1 MFFKQRAA
9 ANATLSYFFGCAGK
23 AKAVAL
29 DGVAGDEDWFIVEAN
44 LRGVA
49 PQLVAV

>member
-1 MFFKQRAA
+1 ML
-9 ANATLSYFFGCAGK
+9 NTLET
-23 AKAVAL
+23 AVML
-29 DGVAGDEDWFIVEAN
+29 AGDEDWFIVEAN